1 MLLTY
6 VLSEQSIFNGHE
18 STQIREY
25 IYKTRRRGFEKGY
38 HLFFDKNKR
47 FSINTFNLISY
58 QIKKDSMCHNNFDLH
73 LAILVFTSI

>member
-1 MLLTY
+1 MVLTY

-25 IYKTRRRGFEKGY
+25 IYKTRRRGFEKSY
-38 HLFFDKNKR
+38 HLCFDKKNKR

-58 QIKKDSMCHNNFDLH
+58 PIKKRQHVS
-73 LAILVFTSI
+73 